1 MDTFEILIHE
11 WYEKLN
17 ARCTETEIDE
27 ARNNYDLCLRL
38 YHEITEAPNSMN
50 MASFF
55 Q

>member
-11 WYEKLN
+11 WYEKLD
-17 ARCTETEIDE
+17 ARCTETEMDE

-50 MASFF
+50 MA
-55 Q
+55 